1 MLNEREAQLQQ
12 IEISLEDAQ
21 ANVALAEKLNR
32 LHKNADFQDLIISGY
47 FKDEA
52 SRAVLL
58 KSDPEMCEDR
68 EQKQISD
75 IITSIGGLR
84 QYFHKVF
91 RLGQM
96 SEQSMEAD
104 KQTRQELLAE
114 DLTTVEGSGEVLQ

>member
-1 MLNEREAQLQQ
+1 MMNEREAQLQQ

-32 LHKNADFQDLIISGY
+32 LHKNKDFQELIVEGY
-47 FKDEA
+47 FRDEA

-58 KSDPEMCEDR
+58 KADPEMCEDR
-68 EQKQISD
+68 EQKQLND

>member
-21 ANVALAEKLNR
+21 SNVALAEKLNR
-32 LHKNADFQDLIISGY
+32 LHKNKDFQDLIIEGY

-68 EQKQISD
+68 EQKQIGD

-104 KQTRQELLAE
+104 KQTRQDLLAE

>member
-1 MLNEREAQLQQ
+1 MINEREAQLQQ

-32 LHKNADFQDLIISGY
+32 LHKNKDFQELIVEGY
-47 FKDEA
+47 FRDEA

-58 KSDPEMCEDR
+58 KADPEMCEDR
-68 EQKQISD
+68 EQKQLND

>member
-1 MLNEREAQLQQ
+1 MINEREAQLQQ

-21 ANVALAEKLNR
+21 ANVALAEKLSR
-32 LHKNADFQDLIISGY
+32 LHKNKDFQELIVEGY
-47 FKDEA
+47 FRDEA

-58 KSDPEMCEDR
+58 KADPEMCEDR
-68 EQKQISD
+68 EQKQLND

>member
-1 MLNEREAQLQQ
+1 MNEREAQLHQ

-21 ANVALAEKLNR
+21 RNIFLAETLDR
-32 LHKNADFQDLIISGY
+32 LHKNNDFQAIIVQGF

-58 KSDPEMCEDR
+58 RADPEMFEER
-68 EQKQISD
+68 EQKQIDD

-84 QYFHKVF
+84 QYFHKIF
-91 RLGQM
+91 RMGQM
-96 SEQSMEAD
+96 SQQSMEAD

-114 DLTTVEGSGEVLQ
+114 DLTTVEGSELVQ

>member
-21 ANVALAEKLNR
+21 ANVALAEKLDR
-32 LHKNADFQDLIISGY
+32 LHKNKDFQELIIEGY
-47 FKDEA
+47 FRDEA

-96 SEQSMEAD
+96 SQQSMEAD
-104 KQTRQELLAE
+104 KQTRQDLLAE
-114 DLTTVEGSGEVLQ
+114 DLATVEGSSESLQ

>member
-1 MLNEREAQLQQ
+1 MINEREAQLQQ

-32 LHKNADFQDLIISGY
+32 LHKNKDFQDVIISGY

-68 EQKQISD
+68 EQKQIND

-84 QYFHKVF
+84 QYFHKIF

-104 KQTRQELLAE
+104 KQTRQDLLAE

>member
-32 LHKNADFQDLIISGY
+32 LHKNKDFQDLIISGY

-104 KQTRQELLAE
+104 KETRQELLAE

>member
-1 MLNEREAQLQQ
+1 MINEREAQLQQ

-32 LHKNADFQDLIISGY
+32 LHKNKDFQELIIEGY
-47 FKDEA
+47 FRDEA

-58 KSDPEMCEDR
+58 KADPEMCEDR
-68 EQKQISD
+68 EQKQLND